1 MDQEASLLNESIV
14 VSNSFLILP
23 ATLDYV
29 TGVPRGEKAL
39 GYVSLILLLVRN
51 LTKTHKSDATLLE
64 AALCLVRSTFSMGR
78 TWSLCIISRAH
89 RWVLQ
94 KGLHLLYEQS
104 CLWAACRSHDMP
116 NLVVMAQLCS
126 TFVYE
131 RRVRVLNPLPH
142 LEAID
147 SSVASTQER
156 EKKRAWGVA
165 STGMGFWLIV
175 IAAVVIH
182 QQLIKQES
190 THGGTTKTSHNNN

>member
-1 MDQEASLLNESIV
+1 MQPCLKQLFV
-14 VSNSFLILP
+14 WF
-23 ATLDYV
+23 
-29 TGVPRGEKAL
+29 
-39 GYVSLILLLVRN
+39 
-51 LTKTHKSDATLLE
+51 
-64 AALCLVRSTFSMGR
+64 CLVRSTFSMGR

-94 KGLHLLYEQS
+94 KCWHLLYEQS

-131 RRVRVLNPLPH
+131 RRVHGLNPLPH

-147 SSVASTQER
+147 SSVPSTQEL

-165 STGMGFWLIV
+165 STGPGFWLIV
-175 IAAVVIH
+175 ICCSCDT
-182 QQLIKQES
+182 S
-190 THGGTTKTSHNNN
+190 TVNQARVNTWFNRNVWAKAQKMNLYTVGGTTKTSHNNN